1 MIKIEDVTPG
11 ESYACKFRVKNIP
24 LDRYGRPGGQFSL
37 ADMPVERHGDYESL
51 GLLVARDMNTRLVR
65 LQDERTK
72 KEFVVSFDDIWDV
85 DTVEYVDP
93 LETKE

>member
-1 MIKIEDVTPG
+1 MMKIEDVTPG

-24 LDRYGRPGGQFSL
+24 LDEYGRPGGMMSL
-37 ADMPVERHGDYESL
+37 ADLPVKRHGDYESL